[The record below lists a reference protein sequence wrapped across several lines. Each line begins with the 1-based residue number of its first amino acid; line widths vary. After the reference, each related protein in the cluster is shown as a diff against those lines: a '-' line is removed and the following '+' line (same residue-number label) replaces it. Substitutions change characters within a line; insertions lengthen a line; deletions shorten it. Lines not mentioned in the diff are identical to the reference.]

1 MSLIGLLEALDY
13 SRVDVD
19 LFVYR
24 HTGELMGMIP
34 PQVHLLPEIPEYAQI
49 ERPMKEVIRDGYLRI
64 ALARLTARVK
74 NRRFERRR
82 HPRENGSVFSF
93 VSRQVVTCLPEIN
106 PGKEYDLAVSFLT
119 PHDFVLKKVRA
130 GKKAA
135 WIHSDYSYLDIDAGF
150 EFPVWSS
157 YDRIAAISESVKRSF
172 LSVFPSLEDRVVV
185 IPNLLPA
192 GRIATLYDS
201 ISVTE
206 VEREMPR
213 VSGRINLL
221 SVGRFCHAKNYDN
234 VPDICRRLR
243 DMGADVSW
251 FLIGYG
257 TDEALIRSRIEEEGM
272 GAYVRILGKK
282 DNPLPYIKAC
292 DLYVQPSRY
301 EGVPVT
307 VREAQA
313 LGKPVAVTAFGTADS
328 VITCKTD
335 GAIVPIDNEGCAEG
349 LARLI
354 ADPDFMK
361 GPGSGFALKRE
372 RISDTF
378 MDLI

>member
-49 ERPMKEVIRDGYLRI
+49 ERPMKKVIRDGYLRI

-135 WIHSDYSYLDIDAGF
+135 WIHKAL
-150 EFPVWSS
+150 FPFG
-157 YDRIAAISESVKRSF
+157 ISFVGGQGRGDSKPLTRR
-172 LSVFPSLEDRVVV
+172 PDCDSL
-185 IPNLLPA
+185 
-192 GRIATLYDS
+192 
-201 ISVTE
+201 
-206 VEREMPR
+206 
-213 VSGRINLL
+213 
-221 SVGRFCHAKNYDN
+221 RFD
-234 VPDICRRLR
+234 
-243 DMGADVSW
+243 
-251 FLIGYG
+251 IGYG
-257 TDEALIRSRIEEEGM
+257 SRKRDAKGIR
-272 GAYVRILGKK
+272 
-282 DNPLPYIKAC
+282 
-292 DLYVQPSRY
+292 
-301 EGVPVT
+301 
-307 VREAQA
+307 
-313 LGKPVAVTAFGTADS
+313 
-328 VITCKTD
+328 
-335 GAIVPIDNEGCAEG
+335 
-349 LARLI
+349 
-354 ADPDFMK
+354 
-361 GPGSGFALKRE
+361 
-372 RISDTF
+372 
-378 MDLI
+378 